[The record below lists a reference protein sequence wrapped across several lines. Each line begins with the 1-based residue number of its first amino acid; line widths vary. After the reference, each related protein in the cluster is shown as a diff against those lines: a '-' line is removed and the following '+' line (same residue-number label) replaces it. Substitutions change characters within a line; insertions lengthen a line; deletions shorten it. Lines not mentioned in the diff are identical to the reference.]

1 MKYEFSFLKVSVRRH
16 MNNKSSSL
24 TPIMATAFF
33 EEDDTTVVMLG
44 YILYAE
50 YKMFE

>member
-1 MKYEFSFLKVSVRRH
+1 

-33 EEDDTTVVMLG
+33 EGEDDTTVVMLG